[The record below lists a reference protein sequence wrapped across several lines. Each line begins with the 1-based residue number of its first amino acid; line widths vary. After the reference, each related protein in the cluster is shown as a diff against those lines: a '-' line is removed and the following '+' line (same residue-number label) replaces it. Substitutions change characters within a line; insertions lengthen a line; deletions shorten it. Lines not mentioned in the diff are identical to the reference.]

1 MIWTILVLGI
11 LALDQYTKYL
21 AATKLINYHTIPLI
35 KNVFHLTFVENRGAA
50 FGILQGQKWL
60 LIVVTSTIIIAMV
73 YYIIKSKPN
82 SRLLLASFSMVIG
95 GAIGNLIDRVRLGY
109 VIDFLDVYIYSYNY
123 PVFNI
128 ADSFVV
134 VGTIFLSYY
143 ILFKYEDKKDEA

>member
-21 AATKLINYHTIPLI
+21 AATKLINYNTIPLI

-73 YYIIKSKPN
+73 YYVIKSKSN